1 MAVTKYNRINTLFAK
16 SGLGKTILLFILIS
30 FSLTSCFKLKSV
42 KNPNNKLSIPKKI
55 EIYSHSIEKDEELN
69 KYVEEKAKLAVSNF
83 DEQGRLISKQS
94 FKSDGTSKNNGWRYE
109 YNKDGNLK
117 TESLYNIQDSIIA
130 QINYIYN
137 EEGKRVEQHRNFYG
151 REKKIFYDYDSDGN
165 LTEETLKKSD
175 GTIEN
180 VTVFKYDEQG
190 NKIESTGTSSRTNMT
205 IRIEREYNNQNQ
217 EVKQIWN
224 YSHGMFII
232 VYDKQYNKYGSRV
245 LQKKYK
251 VTDSD
256 TTMVEITKEVLEYD
270 DKKNPIYCKAY
281 VDDIPF
287 MVTKSKIEYWD

>member
-1 MAVTKYNRINTLFAK
+1 MAKWNPINTLFAK
-16 SGLGKTILLFILIS
+16 SGLAKTILLLILTGL
-30 FSLTSCFKLKSV
+30 FLTSCSKLRSV
-42 KNPNNKLSIPKKI
+42 KNHNNKLPIPKKI
-55 EIYSHSIEKDEELN
+55 ETYSHKIEKDEESN
-69 KYVEEKAKLAVSNF
+69 KYVEEKGKLAVLNF
-83 DEQGRLISKQS
+83 DEQGRLTSKRA

-130 QINYIYN
+130 QINYIYDN
-137 EEGKRVEQHRNFYG
+137 DGKQIEQHRNFYG
-151 REKKIFYDYDSDGN
+151 REKMIFYDYDSDEN
-165 LTEETLKKSD
+165 LSEETLKKSD

-190 NKIESTGTSSRTNMT
+190 KKIESIGTNSRTNMT

-224 YSHGMFII
+224 YSHGMFTI

-256 TTMVEITKEVLEYD
+256 TTMVEITKEVLKYD
-270 DKKNPIYCKAY
+270 DKKNPIYCKTY
-281 VDDIPF
+281 IDDIPF